1 MKTGIMQPYF
11 LPYIGYFQL
20 INYVDVFVVYDR
32 IEYSKKGWINR
43 NRILKNGQDDY
54 ITLSLKNDSDFKF
67 IDEREL
73 SESFEAERRKMIRRV
88 AELYRK
94 APEFTRIFPLFEE
107 IMLFENPNLFEFVY
121 HSLQKITGYL
131 GIQNKLV
138 VSSDVKANHEIKSP
152 HRIYDFCRELQ
163 SDTYINLIGGMEM
176 YHHEEFAKEGLQ
188 LLFLKPELVEY
199 RQFNHDF
206 VKGLSILDILMFND
220 KSSVQNMLN
229 YNYEIVT

>member
-54 ITLSLKNDSDFKF
+54 ISLPIKKDSDYKF

-73 SESFEAERRKMIRRV
+73 SDSFATERTKMIRRV

-94 APEFTRIFPLFEE
+94 APEFTQIFSLFEE
-107 IMLFENPNLFEFVY
+107 IMLTEKTNLFEFLYQSV
-121 HSLQKITGYL
+121 QKISGYL
-131 GIQNKLV
+131 DIQDKLV
-138 VSSDVKANHEIKSP
+138 ISSDVKVNHDLKSP
-152 HRIYDFCRELQ
+152 ERIYDFCKELQ
-163 SDTYINLIGGMEM
+163 ADTYVNPIGGMEM
-176 YHHEEFAKEGLQ
+176 YHQEDFAKEGLQ
-188 LLFLKPELVEY
+188 LQFLKPELVEY

-206 VKGLSILDILMFND
+206 VKGLSILDVLMFND
-220 KSSVQNMLN
+220 KSTVQNMLN
-229 YNYEIVT
+229 HHLEIVT

>member
-54 ITLSLKNDSDFKF
+54 ISLPIKKDSDYKF

-73 SESFEAERRKMIRRV
+73 SDSFATERTKMIRRV

-94 APEFTRIFPLFEE
+94 APEFTQIFSLFEE
-107 IMLFENPNLFEFVY
+107 IMLSEKTNLFEFLYQSV
-121 HSLQKITGYL
+121 QKISGYL
-131 GIQNKLV
+131 DIQDKLV
-138 VSSDVKANHEIKSP
+138 ISSDVKVNHDLKSP
-152 HRIYDFCRELQ
+152 ERIYDFCKELQ
-163 SDTYINLIGGMEM
+163 ADTYVNPIGGMEM
-176 YHHEEFAKEGLQ
+176 YHQEDFAKKGLQ
-188 LLFLKPELVEY
+188 LQFLKPELVEY

-206 VKGLSILDILMFND
+206 VKGLSILDVLMFND
-220 KSSVQNMLN
+220 KSTVQNMLN
-229 YNYEIVT
+229 HHLEIVT